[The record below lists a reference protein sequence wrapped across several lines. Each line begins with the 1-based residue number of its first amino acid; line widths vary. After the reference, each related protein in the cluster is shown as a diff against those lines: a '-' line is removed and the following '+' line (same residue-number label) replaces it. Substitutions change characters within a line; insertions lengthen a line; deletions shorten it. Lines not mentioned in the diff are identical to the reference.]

1 MTTPI
6 QLQNDE
12 SVIKTLR
19 RHPVYM
25 VLQIIGIIIIA
36 ILILWLLSWLKGMFG
51 ATFFTILTVATIIIG
66 ALAAFFVFY
75 QYRNDLWLITD
86 QRLVDSTKRNPF
98 NHEVASADL
107 LNVQDI
113 AISKKGF
120 FPTIFN
126 FGEVRCQTASATQVF
141 TLHGVSDPN
150 AVLEL
155 IDQTRDNARERAA
168 GMGRRSPEES
178 SSV

>member
-1 MTTPI
+1 MTTPV
-6 QLQNDE
+6 QLQNNE
-12 SVIKTLR
+12 TVIETLR

-25 VLQIIGIIIIA
+25 ILQIIGVVIVA
-36 ILILWLLSWLKGMFG
+36 ILVIWLLNWLKSMFG
-51 ATFFTILTVATIIIG
+51 ATAFNILTAATVVLG
-66 ALAAFFVFY
+66 LLAAYFVY
-75 QYRNDLWLITD
+75 YGYKNDMWLITD
-86 QRLVDSTKRNPF
+86 QRLVDSTKKNPF

-113 AISKKGF
+113 TVSRKGF

-141 TLHGVSDPN
+141 TLHGVPDPN

-168 GMGRRSPEES
+168 NMGRPA
-178 SSV
+178 